1 MREIIF
7 IHIFSVI
14 LWIGGMII
22 LKFAVSPV
30 LKNIS
35 DDAIKITKI
44 LEIMKR
50 FFYIAFIASMLLII
64 TAVILIIGLDL
75 KTIGG
80 NIYQIVMIKEIIWTV
95 MFVILLFIILRRNR
109 AKKYLKSN
117 NIKMA
122 IKTTLFIDK
131 LIIVNIVLGLVSVY
145 FGIIL
150 RGF

>member
-50 FFYIAFIASMLLII
+50 FFYIAFIASILLIV